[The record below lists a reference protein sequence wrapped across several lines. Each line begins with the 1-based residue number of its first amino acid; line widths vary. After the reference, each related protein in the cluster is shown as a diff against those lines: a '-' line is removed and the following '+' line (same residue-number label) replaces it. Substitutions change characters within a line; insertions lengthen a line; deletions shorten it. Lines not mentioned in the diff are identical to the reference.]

1 MHDFLELIQ
10 EIDLI
15 VESYRNKS
23 IVFASTRKS
32 DGSMVT
38 DFDLLLS
45 DRMKAYFQK
54 HFPNH
59 NFFSEEDYNELTFPA
74 IIVDPLDG
82 TNGFIEK
89 SYECCVSI
97 AIMNTPDIKDP
108 SNQAFIYDLFQKK
121 PVFPTDAILVSK
133 NEWKKGLHI
142 QSSKNLNFFPFGSIA
157 FKLKLI
163 ADNMG
168 EAVISRQ
175 PKAIWDIAAGTILT
189 YRQGIR
195 FTANGQE
202 LTQLDQIYYEPNLV
216 WARDDFREKNQE
228 IL

>member
-1 MHDFLELIQ
+1 MYDFSELAY
-10 EIDLI
+10 EIDLV

-23 IVFASTRKS
+23 ISFASSRKN

-38 DFDLLLS
+38 EFDLLLS
-45 DRMKAYFQK
+45 NTMKAYFQK
-54 HFPNH
+54 HFPLH
-59 NFFSEEDYNELTFPA
+59 NFFSEEDHHELTFPA

-97 AIMNTPDIKDP
+97 AIMNTPDITDP
-108 SNQAFIYDLFQKK
+108 SNEVFIYDLFQKK
-121 PVFPTDAILVSK
+121 PVFPSNAILVSK

-142 QSSKNLNFFPFGSIA
+142 NSSKNLNFFPFGSIA

-175 PKAIWDIAAGTILT
+175 PKAIWDIAAGTILAH
-189 YRQGIR
+189 RKGIR
-195 FTANGQE
+195 FTSGNKE
-202 LTQLDQIYYEPNLV
+202 ITRLDQVYYEPNLV
-216 WARDDFREKNQE
+216 WARDNFREQNQD